1 MNDSFVAINSHD
13 QQTFNGYLSLPPS
26 GSGPGL
32 ILIQEIW
39 GVNAHIRA
47 VADQYAMDGYVVM
60 APDVFW
66 RQQVGVD
73 LGYDA
78 SGTQMARQY
87 MSALDMPLAVEDL
100 KSTARALRLRPE
112 VKGKVAVV
120 GFCMGGRLG
129 FALSATGSVDSA
141 VCYYG
146 GGIQNMLEL
155 APKISVPILFHYGE
169 LDQHIPPQA
178 VQDVRKAFSGRPNA
192 HIHTYEQA
200 DHGFN
205 CWERAA
211 YKQSA
216 AALARGRTLQWL
228 ADTLS

>member
-13 QQTFNGYLSLPPS
+13 QQTFNGYLTLPPS

-47 VADQYAMDGYVVM
+47 VADQYAMDGYVVL

-78 SGTQMARQY
+78 QGTQMARQY
-87 MSALDMPLAVEDL
+87 MSALNMPLAVQDL
-100 KSTARALRLRPE
+100 QSAALALRMRPE
-112 VKGKVAVV
+112 VKGKVGVV
-120 GFCMGGRLG
+120 GFCMGGRLS
-129 FALSATGSVDSA
+129 FALSATGAVDAA

-146 GGIQNMLEL
+146 GGIQNMLDL

-178 VQDVRKAFSGRPNA
+178 VQDVQKAFHGRPDA
-192 HIHTYEQA
+192 QIHTYLQA

-205 CWERAA
+205 CWERPA
-211 YKQSA
+211 YKQTA
-216 AALARGRTLQWL
+216 AALARGRSLQWL
-228 ADTLS
+228 ANTLG